1 MLWNQICSYPFIYP
15 SIHSFI
21 HSLTHSHIYLLSTYY
36 ALYKQLSVVASIN
49 VKKWVDQKLYRS
61 NDLRVHMS
69 ECGWTW
75 LKQYSKYSNLR
86 WCWDLEGCSVKTN
99 VGQGQ
104 WAIKTKAK
112 WSIWR
117 HGFLS
122 STLLKQGWSVCIT
135 GPLSLASFANTPLL
149 HSTQDTYCLN
159 ISRTR
164 QTHFHLRAFAL
175 VVSAA

>member
-15 SIHSFI
+15 SIHPFI

-149 HSTQDTYCLN
+149 HSTQDTLTAL
-159 ISRTR
+159 IFLEHARHT
-164 QTHFHLRAFAL
+164 FIFGHLL
-175 VVSAA
+175 